1 MSTQRK
7 PERHYTLE
15 DYYVI
20 EEMSEI
26 KHEYFDGEIFAMVG
40 ASFNHNLITLNLAS
54 ALHTRLKD
62 KACDVVTND
71 MRVCAPDGLYTYP
84 DIAVVCGGAT
94 FSADQIKALTNP
106 TVIVE
111 VLSESTKR
119 YDRGQ
124 KFELYRSIEGL
135 REYVLV
141 EQNRIFVERHEKIQ
155 SGDWARKEYATADA
169 ALELTSIDF
178 RIALS
183 DIYYRVEFDS

>member
-15 DYYVI
+15 DYYAI

-26 KHEYFDGEIFAMVG
+26 KHEYYDGEIFAMVG
-40 ASFNHNLITLNLAS
+40 ASFNHNLIAGNLFA
-54 ALHTRLKD
+54 ALKVKLKGTG
-62 KACDVVTND
+62 CDALIND
-71 MRVCAPDGLYTYP
+71 MRVCTSEGLYTYP
-84 DIAVVCGGAT
+84 DIVAVCGEAKL
-94 FSADQIKALTNP
+94 SEDQIKALTNP
-106 TVIVE
+106 TLIVE

-124 KFELYRSIEGL
+124 KFELYRSIETL

-169 ALELTSIDF
+169 TLELTSIDF